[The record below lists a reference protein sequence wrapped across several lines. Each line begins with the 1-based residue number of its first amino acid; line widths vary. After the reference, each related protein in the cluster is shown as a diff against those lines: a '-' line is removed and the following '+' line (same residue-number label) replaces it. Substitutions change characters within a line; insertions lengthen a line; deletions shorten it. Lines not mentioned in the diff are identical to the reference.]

1 MITVDELLTS
11 MGRAGRRLAA
21 MSACE
26 GAAGN
31 ISVCVADCA
40 GLADH
45 FPNSERLELPLAVP
59 RLAGRV
65 VLATG
70 SGRRLGEIGDDP
82 AAAVGAVL
90 VDRGGTSATLLSSPR
105 RRFARL
111 TSELNSHLAVHD
123 DRISRDDLPLHAV
136 VHAQPLQLTLLS
148 HIPQYRAPQAMSRR
162 LFRWEPETLIN
173 LPEGIG
179 VLEFMLPGSA
189 ELEAATLEGLRHHR
203 LVVWSKHGVMARS
216 DESVTRVV
224 DYIEYVETAARYE
237 LLDGSTGG
245 RAEGLSD
252 AELHRVV
259 EAFGVPTK
267 LF

>member
-1 MITVDELLTS
+1 MTTVDEILTS

-31 ISVCVADCA
+31 ISVCVREAA
-40 GLADH
+40 GVVQA
-45 FPNSERLELPLAVP
+45 FPITERIELPLAVP
-59 RLAGRV
+59 QLAGRV

-70 SGRRLGEIGDDP
+70 SGRRLGEIADDP
-82 AAAVGAVL
+82 PASVGVVL
-90 VDRGGTSATLLSSPR
+90 VDKGGATATLLTSPR
-105 RRFARL
+105 RHFERL
-111 TSELNSHLAVHD
+111 TSELNSHLAVHA
-123 DRISRDDLPLHAV
+123 DRIARDDLPLHAV

-148 HIPQYRAPQAMSRR
+148 HIPEYRVPLAMSRR

-179 VLEFMLPGSA
+179 VLEFMLPGSSD
-189 ELEAATLEGLRHHR
+189 LQAATLDALRRHR

-237 LLDGSTGG
+237 LLDGSTGN
-245 RAEGLSD
+245 RAEGLTAD
-252 AELHRVV
+252 DLHRVV
-259 EAFGVPTK
+259 EAFAVPTE